1 MAQHNGR
8 SDTEGMA
15 EFAKQLWERYMRQR
29 VISDLLKHSLD
40 GYKAKVASNNG
51 DGTLTVIR
59 PYDAQSM
66 TLRCPPGLATWAAA
80 GDQVLVVSLGDA
92 SNSFIL
98 CATNIDGF
106 GNDILSNQNP
116 LMDADTASPG
126 TFNEASRADH
136 VHPSDTSRV
145 PTSRTINGY
154 DLTQD
159 RTLTA
164 ADVGALASGGT
175 AVGAS
180 NLRYTYRLDG
190 TNGVWFQFMQFTL
203 SDNETTKFLLFFTDG
218 GNGYQGL
225 LNCRFHHTSGGSI
238 TSTVRWW
245 AKNGYSVSDIR
256 YTVDQTTETIT
267 LYIHKRSPSFIL
279 FYSILSSDRSAYKNI
294 SSYFTALQVSEPT
307 TATSADGVRADND
320 VNGNQ
325 INTTYARQDG
335 FLWFSSAAVS
345 AGTAQ
350 QILSISDAA
359 ITADYVLARIEFAD
373 PGYITAMGSW
383 TTDSGNFTLTGTATA
398 ATTANILLVRKG
410 N

>member
-8 SDTEGMA
+8 SENEGMA

-29 VISDLLKHSLD
+29 VTSDLLKHSLD

-164 ADVGALASGGT
+164 ADVGALANNGV

-180 NLRYTYRLDG
+180 SLRYATRFSG
-190 TNGVWFQFMQFTL
+190 TSGTWFKIWERTF
-203 SDNETTKFLLFFTDG
+203 SADETRQMLLIVNDAASA
-218 GNGYQGL
+218 YYGL
-225 LNCRFHHTSGGSI
+225 LYCHFYRNSSGTWPTSNRVTWLAKSYYAI
-238 TSTVRWW
+238 SDARYEIDTATNTVSLYLRKRTNSVVFIYAVTTSNRT
-245 AKNGYSVSDIR
+245 GHVSQD
-256 YTVDQTTETIT
+256 
-267 LYIHKRSPSFIL
+267 
-279 FYSILSSDRSAYKNI
+279 
-294 SSYFTALQVSEPT
+294 ALWKSEVVSEPT
-307 TATSADGVRADND
+307 AATSAYGVQAQIDSNYNMIADN
-320 VNGNQ
+320 
-325 INTTYARQDG
+325 ILG
-335 FLWFSSAAVS
+335 FEAAVS
-345 AGTAQ
+345 AGESQ
-350 QILSISDAA
+350 QIMSISDDR
-359 ITADYVLARIEFAD
+359 ITADHWLARIEFAD

-383 TTDSGNFTLTGTATA
+383 ETASGSFTMTGTATA
-398 ATTANILLVRKG
+398 ATTAKVLLVRKG